1 MYDLTS
7 FLTAVASS
15 AACIVAILG
24 GFIASKLIS
33 IDGERASVI
42 ARLKEID
49 EEMKYRIKTRDTA
62 QKENDE
68 DDALDFINEHLE
80 ELKNGTSLTEVYKA
94 IPEPE
99 LSVETMQLYWQKAI
113 NVSSAFQAKIEHLN
127 GEKLNADCVPE
138 SLYCLYH
145 ESNLEYQVC
154 KLLGD
159 DLYTRYKRNTDPL
172 SVAINPKY
180 PPSFENMHRYR
191 WNQQKVSEENAAIGL
206 LALQAK
212 NLKAQITSLKKP
224 KGMKIGLTIFALF
237 SISCIIMPLALSP
250 FTTDN
255 LQCYNLTKW
264 GVLGAFLAGLGGI
277 FAYLIYLLH
286 WKQK

>member
-1 MYDLTS
+1 MCYDLTA

-42 ARLKEID
+42 SRLREID

-68 DDALDFINEHLE
+68 DDALDFIYEHLE
-80 ELKNGTSLTEVYKA
+80 ELKNGTSFTEVYKA
-94 IPEPE
+94 IPEPKSSME
-99 LSVETMQLYWQKAI
+99 IMQMYWQKAI
-113 NVSSAFQAKIEHLN
+113 NVSSAFHAKTEHLN

-138 SLYCLYH
+138 SLYYLYH

-159 DLYTRYKRNTDPL
+159 DLYTRFKRNTDPL

-191 WNQQKVSEENAAIGL
+191 WNQQRIAEENAAVGL
-206 LALQAK
+206 LELQAI
-212 NLKAQITSLKKP
+212 NLGCVSRK
-224 KGMKIGLTIFALF
+224 
-237 SISCIIMPLALSP
+237 C
-250 FTTDN
+250 
-255 LQCYNLTKW
+255 
-264 GVLGAFLAGLGGI
+264 
-277 FAYLIYLLH
+277 
-286 WKQK
+286 